1 MLSTRFDPRPLA
13 NPDPKVFSLSSP
25 KPWRLKARYLLVF
38 LTLVSLS
45 VHLSS
50 LMAKN
55 DVKPVMWTPPVEPP
69 GAVIVTR
76 NSFDP
81 QALLDRSRPRAEVA
95 AVNLSVVEQ
104 SDALSSPASV
114 HVAAT
119 EELLSSLS
127 LWSDAWRRQDIGA
140 YLGSY
145 APSFVPAKGI
155 SREAWAKL
163 RTARITGKQ
172 NIRHEVRDVNVKLS
186 ENKAVVK
193 FTQFYAD
200 ERLQQTE
207 QKTMHWVLSDGRW
220 LIAREVAH

>member
-1 MLSTRFDPRPLA
+1 MRPSRFETGFQA
-13 NPDPKVFSLSSP
+13 NTPPKVFSLTTA
-25 KPWRLKARYLLVF
+25 KTWRLKVRYLFVF
-38 LTLVSLS
+38 VGLILLSL
-45 VHLSS
+45 HLSS

-55 DVKPVMWTPPVEPP
+55 DAMPNMWTPPVEPP
-69 GAVIVTR
+69 GAVIVTS
-76 NSFDP
+76 NSFKAAQP
-81 QALLDRSRPRAEVA
+81 QLTPAQPVDVVSKVPVAGHPSATKNLVPAAEDLIAALDS
-95 AVNLSVVEQ
+95 
-104 SDALSSPASV
+104 
-114 HVAAT
+114 
-119 EELLSSLS
+119 
-127 LWSDAWRRQDIGA
+127 WSNAWKSQDMGT
-140 YLGSY
+140 YLGAY